1 MNRSGSYDVTPR
13 RRYESRYEERGR
25 GGGGG
30 GRSAGL
36 IARTTDVWLMNMIAV
51 GLGLAAL
58 ALFIVGMLVGTGAT
72 GGTHT
77 TAENFE
83 FGSIW
88 LLGSIVLAATGLTF
102 RREHHIPDAEALS
115 EER

>member
-25 GGGGG
+25 GG
-30 GRSAGL
+30 RSAGL

-51 GLGLAAL
+51 GLGLGAL
-58 ALFIVGMLVGTGAT
+58 ALFIIGMLVGTGAV
-72 GGTHT
+72 GGPHT

>member
-13 RRYESRYEERGR
+13 RRYEERGR
-25 GGGGG
+25 T
-30 GRSAGL
+30 RNMGL
-36 IARTTDVWLMNMIAV
+36 VARTTDVWLMNMIAV

-58 ALFIVGMLVGTGAT
+58 ALFIIGMIVGTGVTASN
-72 GGTHT
+72 HT
-77 TAENFE
+77 TAQNFE
-83 FGSIW
+83 YGSIW

-102 RREHHIPDAEALS
+102 RREHHIPDPGAIS